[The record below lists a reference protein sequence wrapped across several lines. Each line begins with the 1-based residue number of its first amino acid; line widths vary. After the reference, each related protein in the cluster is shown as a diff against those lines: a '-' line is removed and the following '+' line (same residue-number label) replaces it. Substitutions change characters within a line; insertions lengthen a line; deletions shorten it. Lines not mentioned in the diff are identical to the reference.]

1 MEKLKKESLVK
12 AMSFCGLR
20 EVPEEWD
27 MENIY
32 LRALALVSKTDGSE
46 SYVLVEKDERG
57 EDRMVKDF
65 GTISA
70 IHETISIHPFFF
82 LDTRW
87 IPEFKAKGK
96 GKANADGKAERIAW
110 LERNNVIVDAK
121 TDIKTLD
128 KEILYIAMQKA
139 LAQHPLV

>member
-1 MEKLKKESLVK
+1 MEKLKKESLIK

-20 EVPEEWD
+20 EVPEEWNK
-27 MENIY
+27 ENIY
-32 LRALALVSKTDGSE
+32 LRALALVAKTDGSE

-87 IPEFKAKGK
+87 IPEFKPKGK

-128 KEILYIAMQKA
+128 KEILYVAMQKA

>member
-20 EVPEEWD
+20 EIPEEWD
-27 MENIY
+27 KENIY

-57 EDRMVKDF
+57 EDRMIKDF

-70 IHETISIHPFFF
+70 IHETISVHPFFF

-87 IPEFKAKGK
+87 IPEFKPKGK

-128 KEILYIAMQKA
+128 KEILYVAMQKV

>member
-1 MEKLKKESLVK
+1 MEKLKKESLIK

-27 MENIY
+27 KENIY

-57 EDRMVKDF
+57 KDRMIKDF
-65 GTISA
+65 GTVCA
-70 IHETISIHPFFF
+70 INATISVHPFFF

-87 IPEFKAKGK
+87 LPEFKPKGK
-96 GKANADGKAERIAW
+96 GKAERIAW
-110 LERNNVIVDAK
+110 LERDNVFMDAK

-128 KEILYIAMQKA
+128 KEVLYVAMQKA